1 MAKKT
6 TGISKSLDDRFTTGG
21 KGVFVS
27 PNTPAQQKVI
37 DKINAEMA
45 KKKPVTKKKTK

>member
-1 MAKKT
+1 MAKT
-6 TGISKSLDDRFTTGG
+6 RINKSLDDRFTTGG

-27 PNTPAQQKVI
+27 PNTPAQQKAI

-45 KKKPVTKKKTK
+45 KKTPTAKKKTK